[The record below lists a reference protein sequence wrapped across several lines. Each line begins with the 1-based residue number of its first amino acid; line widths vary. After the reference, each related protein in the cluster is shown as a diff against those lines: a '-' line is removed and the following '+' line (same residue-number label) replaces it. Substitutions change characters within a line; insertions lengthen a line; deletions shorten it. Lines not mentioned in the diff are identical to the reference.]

1 MSIRPLCTTSPR
13 NGGDGMKR
21 TTQLL
26 SIVLIIALFACFNL
40 GIYTLVTRRCGGLLE
55 GDQRADAIA
64 VDDYVPFE
72 DAAALAKLDRP
83 ASLSLEGELPVLD
96 GAAALLPVYAAFA
109 NAVYPEGSCPF
120 DGEDYAPGSAMQFRN
135 TLRAYKAIVDGDADI
150 VFCAAPSEA
159 QLAYAKEQGVEL
171 TFTPIGRE
179 AFVFL
184 VNEHNPV
191 ESLTVEQIRG
201 IYRGEY
207 HNWKE
212 LGGADRLIDPLE
224 RIEGSG
230 SQSALVS
237 FLGGE
242 PTGKHP
248 LSFLGA
254 SIGFSFRYYTIGILQ
269 NTDVKLLAVNG
280 VYPDEDNIRSGAYPI
295 TVEFYAVTRANDDNP
310 NTKAMLNWILSEE
323 GQQLIEQ
330 SGYVGIG

>member
-1 MSIRPLCTTSPR
+1 MNIRPLCTSSAR

-21 TTQLL
+21 STQLL
-26 SIVLIIALFACFNL
+26 SILPIVALFAAFNL
-40 GIYTLVTRRCGGLLE
+40 SIYTLVTSRCGGLLE
-55 GDQRADAIA
+55 GESRADAID
-64 VDDYVPFE
+64 VSDYIPFDE
-72 DAAALAKLDRP
+72 NAAFARLSAP
-83 ASLSLEGELPVLD
+83 ASLSLEDDLPVLD
-96 GAAALLPVYAAFA
+96 GAAALLPVYASFA
-109 NAVYPEGSCPF
+109 NAVYPNESCTF
-120 DGEDYAPGSAMQFRN
+120 DGEDYTADSAMQFRN

-159 QLAYAKEQGVEL
+159 QRAYADEQGVEL
-171 TFTPIGRE
+171 TYTPIGRE

-191 ESLTVEQIRG
+191 DSLTVEQIRG

-207 HNWKE
+207 HNWNE
-212 LGGADRLIDPLE
+212 LGGADRLINPLE

-237 FLGGE
+237 FLGSE

-248 LSFLGA
+248 LGLLGA
-254 SIGFSFRYYTIGILQ
+254 SIGFSFRYYTVGILQ
-269 NTDVKLLAVNG
+269 NTDVKLLSVNG

-295 TVEFYAVTRANDDNP
+295 TVEFYAVTRTDDDRE
-310 NTKAMLNWILSEE
+310 TTRAMLDWILSEE

>member
-1 MSIRPLCTTSPR
+1 
-13 NGGDGMKR
+13 MKR
-21 TTQLL
+21 STQIL
-26 SIVLIIALFACFNL
+26 SIVLIVVLFACFNI
-40 GIYTLVTRRCGGLLE
+40 GIYALVTSRCGGLLE
-55 GDQRADAIA
+55 GDRRADAIA
-64 VDDYVPFE
+64 VDAYVPF
-72 DAAALAKLDRP
+72 DDSADLARLDHP
-83 ASLSLEGELPVLD
+83 ASLSLDSDLPVLD

-109 NAVYPEGSCPF
+109 NAVYPEGSCAF
-120 DGEDYAPGSAMQFRN
+120 DGEDYTASSAMQFRN
-135 TLRAYKAIVDGDADI
+135 TLRAYKAIADGDADI
-150 VFCAAPSEA
+150 VFCAAPSQA
-159 QLAYAKEQGVEL
+159 QLDYAKEQGVEL
-171 TFTPIGRE
+171 TFTPVGRE

-191 ESLTVEQIRG
+191 DSLTVEQIRG
-201 IYRGEY
+201 IYHGDY
-207 HNWKE
+207 HNWNE
-212 LGGADRLIDPLE
+212 LGGAHRLINPLT

-248 LSFLGA
+248 LSFMGA

-269 NTDVKLLAVNG
+269 NTDVKLLSVNG

-295 TVEFYAVTRANDDNP
+295 TVEFYAVTRADDNSP
-310 NTKAMLNWILSEE
+310 NTNAMLDWILSEE

>member
-1 MSIRPLCTTSPR
+1 
-13 NGGDGMKR
+13 MKLVK
-21 TTQLL
+21 QLL
-26 SIVLIIALFACFNL
+26 SVALILALFACFNL
-40 GIYTLVTRRCGGLLE
+40 SIYTLVTARCGGLLE
-55 GDQRADAIA
+55 EDRRADAIEVEA
-64 VDDYVPFE
+64 YVPFDDE
-72 DAAALAKLDRP
+72 AALARLDRP
-83 ASLSLEGELPVLD
+83 ASLSLDGELPVLD

-109 NAVYPEGSCPF
+109 NAVYPEGSCTF
-120 DGEDYAPGSAMQFRN
+120 DGNTYTADSAMQFRN
-135 TLRAYKAIVDGDADI
+135 TLRAYEAIVDGDADI
-150 VFCAAPSEA
+150 VFCAAPSEE

-191 ESLTVEQIRG
+191 GSLTVEQIRG
-201 IYRGEY
+201 IYQGAY
-207 HNWKE
+207 HNWNE
-212 LGGADRLIDPLE
+212 VGGADRLIDPLE

-254 SIGFSFRYYTIGILQ
+254 SIGFSFRYYTVGILQ
-269 NTDVKLLAVNG
+269 NSGVKLLSVND
-280 VYPDEDNIRSGAYPI
+280 VYPDENNIRNGAYPI
-295 TVEFYAVTRANDDNP
+295 TVEFYAVTRTDNDNP
-310 NTKAMLNWILSEE
+310 NIQAMLDWMLSDE